1 MLHFAN
7 DPGNPNKQALC
18 KEYGQ
23 LQQFLLQRKLINGNS
38 LPFAKDV
45 VLGKKLFSNELVH
58 SI

>member
-18 KEYGQ
+18 NS
-23 LQQFLLQRKLINGNS
+23 FCLQRKLINGSS